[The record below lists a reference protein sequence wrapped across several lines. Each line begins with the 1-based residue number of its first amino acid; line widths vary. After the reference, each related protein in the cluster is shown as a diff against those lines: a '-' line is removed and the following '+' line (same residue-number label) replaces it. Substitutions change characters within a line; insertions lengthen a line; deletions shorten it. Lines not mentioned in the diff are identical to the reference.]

1 MTRFKRDP
9 MDRFLSPTEYR
20 RLAARLRDE
29 EETHAVHVA
38 IVRMLIFTGARLG
51 EVRDLRWD
59 WVKPPRLMLPDSKT
73 GAKTIWLNSQALAV
87 LEAQPRIKGCPLCFR
102 IVPDIDLN
110 S

>member
-1 MTRFKRDP
+1 MAVRVNAGSCNRAIPVLASLLKYAEQLHLRRKGSNPCRNMTRFKRDP

-51 EVRDLRWD
+51 EVRDLRW
-59 WVKPPRLMLPDSKT
+59 T
-73 GAKTIWLNSQALAV
+73 GSNRPA
-87 LEAQPRIKGCPLCFR
+87 
-102 IVPDIDLN
+102 
-110 S
+110 